1 MDEFWIDPK
10 FVEPSEEWKQ
20 LNEKIAPIRWFF
32 TWRPQQGRFE
42 EALSAIRPNPSHP
55 NRRGVP
61 RIARSR
67 TTASEQDEEGVP
79 VRMIMTRATAS
90 TLNSKF
96 PTNSEPKVWLLSSGA
111 SPIGI
116 ALSRQLLAHGDFV
129 VFGTQSND
137 TSDNASPRSADFA
150 AFWIGEV
157 LVREGWKDRARAVGL
172 DRRCETQRIP
182 IDDERKH
189 RNKGQCQAAVAEVVT
204 HFRKLDVLFCCASQ
218 AIIGTVEELG
228 ASSRTSAL
236 VRDQFETNYF
246 GHVNIIKAAL
256 PSMRAQ
262 DCGHII
268 LLSGITGHLGTPG
281 LGMYCASQWAI
292 EGFCDSLAYEVAPFN
307 IKMTIVQPNVEI
319 SILTNEIT
327 AAPQLPQYAPEN
339 NPAPLF
345 REIVG
350 GLLDRIDASTKATN
364 GHTYGHSEMGRLSSE
379 SIVSVYPQLSERM
392 KSQLLAETITAL
404 TAIGGHDNPP
414 ARHIVGHE
422 AVASV
427 KEKLKTVSEELED
440 FVETLVEAR
449 TVNFNKGKAMFL
461 VSPAGRRNSE
471 LAVAAE
477 WGHGD
482 VVGAK
487 YTGCEIANPFPRIC
501 VDAQALFRSTNSIMR
516 NLSEVFD

>member
-1 MDEFWIDPK
+1 
-10 FVEPSEEWKQ
+10 
-20 LNEKIAPIRWFF
+20 
-32 TWRPQQGRFE
+32 
-42 EALSAIRPNPSHP
+42 
-55 NRRGVP
+55 
-61 RIARSR
+61 
-67 TTASEQDEEGVP
+67 
-79 VRMIMTRATAS
+79 MTRATAS

-96 PTNSEPKVWLLSSGA
+96 PPNSEPKVWLLSSGA

-157 LVREGWKDRARAVGL
+157 LVREGWKDRARA
-172 DRRCETQRIP
+172 RIS

-204 HFRKLDVLFCCASQ
+204 HFGKLDVLFCCASQ

-262 DCGHII
+262 YCGHII

-281 LGMYCASQWAI
+281 
-292 EGFCDSLAYEVAPFN
+292 LAYEVAPFN

-440 FVETLVEAR
+440 FVE
-449 TVNFNKGKAMFL
+449 
-461 VSPAGRRNSE
+461 VSCAVDLNAETGSLSQE
-471 LAVAAE
+471 LDDDT
-477 WGHGD
+477 H
-482 VVGAK
+482 
-487 YTGCEIANPFPRIC
+487 
-501 VDAQALFRSTNSIMR
+501 
-516 NLSEVFD
+516 NL